1 MNSTPASLL
10 VRVRKRT
17 DQEAW
22 TRFVELYTPFLY
34 SWARCLNL
42 PPEEAADLVQDV
54 FTLLVQKLP
63 KFEYRQQGSFRR
75 WLRAVA
81 LNKWREKRRRRAVS
95 TNYPLPEDVPERA
108 DESFSEVEYRKFLIH
123 RALELMQVE
132 FQPTT
137 WKACWEH
144 VVSGLTAAEVARQL
158 GISENAVYLAKSRVL
173 RRLRI
178 ELAELMD

>member
-1 MNSTPASLL
+1 
-10 VRVRKRT
+10 
-17 DQEAW
+17 
-22 TRFVELYTPFLY
+22 
-34 SWARCLNL
+34 
-42 PPEEAADLVQDV
+42 
-54 FTLLVQKLP
+54 
-63 KFEYRQQGSFRR
+63 
-75 WLRAVA
+75 WLRAVT
-81 LNKWREKRRRRAVS
+81 LNKWREKRRRQAVPA
-95 TNYPLPEDVPERA
+95 NYPLPEDVPERA
-108 DESFSEVEYRKFLIH
+108 DESFCEVEYRKYLIH

-137 WKACWEH
+137 WNACWEH